1 MMFVNKFKKIH
12 HNKQIRIKINL
23 CYLFKKNVFYAEK
36 YSNGLKQVVTR
47 LFFAKNKIFL
57 LKIPIYY

>member
-23 CYLFKKNVFYAEK
+23 CYLFKK
-36 YSNGLKQVVTR
+36 T
-47 LFFAKNKIFL
+47 FFMPKNTVMD
-57 LKIPIYY
+57 